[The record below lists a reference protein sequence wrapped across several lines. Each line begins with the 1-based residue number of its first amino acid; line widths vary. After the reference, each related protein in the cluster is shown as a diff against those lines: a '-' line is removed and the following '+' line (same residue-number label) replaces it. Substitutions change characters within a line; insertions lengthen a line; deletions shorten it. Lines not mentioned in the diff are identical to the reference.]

1 MDGRVRAEMET
12 LVVAEQDGAPHT
24 NRYQAEVLKNG
35 TDPQCRV
42 CRNGDEM
49 IGHILSIC
57 EAHTWFLIKER
68 HDWVVYQMVLA
79 LARSQSLTVPD
90 SWGWRPQGWQGA

>member
-24 NRYQAEVLKNG
+24 NRYQAEV

-49 IGHILSIC
+49 IGHILSIF

-79 LARSQSLTVPD
+79 LARSQSLTAPD